1 MPEKLTGWLNNR
13 KMLEWFGGVSMGAK
27 VGLKR
32 NDEKELEG
40 R

>member
-1 MPEKLTGWLNNR
+1 LNNR
-13 KMLEWFGGVSMGAK
+13 KMLEWFGGVSLGAK
-27 VGLKR
+27 AGLKR